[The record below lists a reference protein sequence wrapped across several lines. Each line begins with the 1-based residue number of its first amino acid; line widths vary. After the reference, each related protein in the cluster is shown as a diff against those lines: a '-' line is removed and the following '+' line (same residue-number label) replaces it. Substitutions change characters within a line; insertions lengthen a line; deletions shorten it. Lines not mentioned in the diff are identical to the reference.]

1 MSDAAKNLNPYDRK
15 CWLQEEIGL
24 EHFPYEDDYR
34 CKLENIFMLLIIIN
48 HCRYEMSNCLLEAAI
63 QKAYEKCSCIP
74 SYMFPSN
81 DSCFGD
87 SLNCFKSQ
95 MYYLGIRTIFRLIQK
110 S

>member
-1 MSDAAKNLNPYDRK
+1 MTESVGYKKRLDL
-15 CWLQEEIGL
+15 
-24 EHFPYEDDYR
+24 
-34 CKLENIFMLLIIIN
+34 NIFLMKMTIGVSWKISSCCKFLLII
-48 HCRYEMSNCLLEAAI
+48 RYEMSNCLLEAAI